1 MFVRWEQ
8 RKENL
13 EAMLVEVR
21 SMGSQPQ
28 ERVVKLLARIKSED
42 IHTYWG
48 HMNFWKD
55 VSSVLEDFPDET
67 RERIVSELSRRI
79 KPIPNW
85 AVEKMEGL
93 LDEHHRRGAAVLQAI
108 NEENRRHEMKLAEL
122 TLQGR
127 RDHQE
132 LEHQKAA
139 LLREIGLELASGDR
153 APALFNEEG
162 GSRAF

>member
-1 MFVRWEQ
+1 
-8 RKENL
+8 
-13 EAMLVEVR
+13 MLVEVR
-21 SMGSQPQ
+21 EGDSLPQ
-28 ERVVKLLARIKSED
+28 QRIVKMLARIRNED

-93 LDEHHRRGAAVLQAI
+93 LDEHHRRGAEVLQAI

-127 RDHQE
+127 QDHQE

-139 LLREIGLELASGDR
+139 LLREIGLELALGDR
-153 APALFNEEG
+153 APALSNEEDG
-162 GSRAF
+162 

>member
-13 EAMLVEVR
+13 EAVLVEIVEVE
-21 SMGSQPQ
+21 SQPQ
-28 ERVVKLLARIKSED
+28 KRIVKTLARIKNED

-55 VSSVLEDFPDET
+55 VSSVLEDFPDDT
-67 RERIVSELSRRI
+67 REQVVSELSRRI

-93 LDEHHRRGAAVLQAI
+93 LNEYHYRGESILQAI
-108 NEENRRHEMKLAEL
+108 NEENQRHEMKLAEL

-127 RDHQE
+127 RDHEE
-132 LEHQKAA
+132 LESRKAN
-139 LLREIGLELASGDR
+139 LLEEIGLELALGDR
-153 APALFNEEG
+153 ASELPEEPEE
-162 GSRAF
+162 

>member
-21 SMGSQPQ
+21 SGDRQSQ
-28 ERVVKLLARIKSED
+28 ERVVKLLARIRSED

-67 RERIVSELSRRI
+67 RERIVSELSRRV

-93 LDEHHRRGAAVLQAI
+93 LDEHHHRGEAVLQAI
-108 NEENRRHEMKLAEL
+108 NEENRRHEMRLAEL
-122 TLQGR
+122 TLQGK

-132 LEHQKAA
+132 LDRQKAD

-153 APALFNEEG
+153 APALSYEEDG
-162 GSRAF
+162 FKLM